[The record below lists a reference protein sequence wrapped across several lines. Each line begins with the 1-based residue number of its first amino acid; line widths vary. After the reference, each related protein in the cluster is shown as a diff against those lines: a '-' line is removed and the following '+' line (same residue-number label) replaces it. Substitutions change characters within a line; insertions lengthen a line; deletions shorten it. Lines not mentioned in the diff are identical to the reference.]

1 VTATADRASIT
12 WSNPE
17 LQLKDIIK
25 SIPKEFFLKNRI
37 KAWFSVIFNVLAV
50 IGGYVFIA
58 FSPWYLLPVA
68 WLFTGTALTG
78 FFVLAHDCGH
88 RSFANR
94 RWVNDLVGHTLTLPL
109 IYPFHCWRIL
119 HNRHHAHT
127 NKHGVDNAWDPWEL
141 PDYEGRSLPLKWF
154 YQAMRGWFWF
164 LGSIAHWGIL
174 HFNLNEFLPHEKSK
188 AKLSITVVVIFALI
202 FFPTLFI
209 TTGFWGVIKFWL
221 MPWLFYHFWMS
232 TFTLVHHTAGDIQ
245 FRPVTQWSAAE
256 AQLAGTVHCTYPK
269 WVEVLCHDINV
280 HIPHHVSTAIP
291 SYNLRK
297 THEYM
302 KDQWGH
308 YMKERVFSW
317 ELMHDIA
324 DKCHIYDAEKA
335 YKSFEESK

>member
-1 VTATADRASIT
+1 MTATADKASIT
-12 WSNPE
+12 WSNSE
-17 LQLKDIIK
+17 LRLKDIIK
-25 SIPKEFFLKNRI
+25 TIPKEYFLKNRA
-37 KAWFSVIFNVLAV
+37 KAWFSVIFNILAV
-50 IGGYVFIA
+50 VAGYFFIA

-109 IYPFHCWRIL
+109 FYPFHCWRIL

-127 NKHGVDNAWDPWEL
+127 NKLHVDNAWDPWEL
-141 PDYEGRSLPLKWF
+141 GDYQGRSLIVKGF
-154 YQAMRGWFWF
+154 YQAIRGWFWWI
-164 LGSIAHWGIL
+164 GSIAHWGIL
-174 HFNLNEFLPHEKSK
+174 HFDMSQFLPHEKPK
-188 AKLSITVVVIFALI
+188 AKLSITVVALFALV
-202 FFPTLFI
+202 FFPTLLI
-209 TTGFWGVIKFWL
+209 TTGVWGVIKFWL

-232 TFTLVHHTAGDIQ
+232 TFTVVHHTATDIQ
-245 FRPVTQWSAAE
+245 FRPAQEWSEAE

-269 WVEVLCHDINV
+269 WVEILCHDINV

-297 THEYM
+297 VHEYM
-302 KDQWGH
+302 KDEWGS

-317 ELMHDIA
+317 ELMQSIA
-324 DKCHIYDAEKA
+324 DNCHLYDSEKA
-335 YKSFEESK
+335 YRTFQED